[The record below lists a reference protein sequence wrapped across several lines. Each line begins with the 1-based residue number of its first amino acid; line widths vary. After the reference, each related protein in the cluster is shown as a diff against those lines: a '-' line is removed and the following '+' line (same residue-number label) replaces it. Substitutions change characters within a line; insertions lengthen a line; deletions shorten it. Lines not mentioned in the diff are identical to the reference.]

1 MSAGRPQ
8 EVPRNVT
15 AELLPT
21 ATQNDE
27 ELHDTPLRPV
37 PGAMVT
43 GRDQLA
49 DAFAAAAID
58 MTMPRTKVDALRIHG
73 FRTPSLNRKLVR
85 TCLPSRS

>member
-1 MSAGRPQ
+1 MSAARPQ
-8 EVPRNVT
+8 EVPRYVT

-27 ELHDTPLRPV
+27 ELHDTPLRTV
-37 PGAMVT
+37 LGAMAT

-58 MTMPRTKVDALRIHG
+58 MTLPRTKVDALRIQA
-73 FRTPSLNRKLVR
+73 FRTPSLNGKLVITAR
-85 TCLPSRS
+85 FAP